1 MRENL
6 RVTISGGE
14 ADADASDVRVRIA
27 SLKSQLANNPEDED
41 PRRELVA
48 SYRTARHLDQAGR
61 YGIAI
66 DGLATKTELRAYGA
80 MLRGLGADDD
90 RMRSLSRLPPET
102 EISTDTRE
110 ALDAKSD
117 SDGLLSSALPMLWV
131 IVFVAIVVA
140 LLATFVSALV
150 GYAATHGVAVV
161 FSIIVIA
168 SGAIASVCTGIWA
181 ATQKSW
187 RSAAIWGLIAAA
199 LLIVGSLLVP
209 R

>member
-1 MRENL
+1 M
-6 RVTISGGE
+6 TISGGD
-14 ADADASDVRVRIA
+14 ADADASDVRVLIA
-27 SLKSQLANNPEDED
+27 SLKSQLANNPKDED
-41 PRRELVA
+41 ARRELVA
-48 SYRTARHLDQAGR
+48 SYRAAHHLDQAGR

-102 EISTDTRE
+102 EISADTRE
-110 ALDAKSD
+110 ALDTKPD
-117 SDGLLSSALPMLWV
+117 NEGMLSCALPVLWV
-131 IVFVAIVVA
+131 IVFVTIVVA

-150 GYAATHGVAVV
+150 GFAATQGVALAS
-161 FSIIVIA
+161 SIIVIA
-168 SGAIASVCTGIWA
+168 SGVVASVCTGIWA